1 MRLSKQQLLNKA
13 ILALKR
19 AGKEVKLNQAVNKYK
34 IQKGNKMLSI
44 YPETITGR
52 LGRRNI
58 DFLKDNG
65 TITQKQYIK
74 IRNFKSLKKAEY
86 AMLRKARKEKKIMNS
101 FLVFKNLYN
110 KEKCEAKFDELD
122 LRSFLNSNNL
132 FL

>member
-1 MRLSKQQLLNKA
+1 MRLSKQQLLHKA

-86 AMLRKARKEKKIMNS
+86 AMLRKARKGKKIMNS
-101 FLVFKNLYN
+101 FLVF
-110 KEKCEAKFDELD
+110 
-122 LRSFLNSNNL
+122 
-132 FL
+132 

>member
-19 AGKEVKLNQAVNKYK
+19 AGREVRLNKAVNQYK
-34 IQKGNKMLSI
+34 IPKGDKVVSV
-44 YPETITGR
+44 YPEIITGR

-86 AMLRKARKEKKIMNS
+86 AMLRKARKGA
-101 FLVFKNLYN
+101 
-110 KEKCEAKFDELD
+110 KCE
-122 LRSFLNSNNL
+122 
-132 FL
+132 